1 MNIMRVFVSFLT
13 IIISCSLQAQSLD
26 DIGKIVIGVNI
37 PETST
42 PETKELKEY
51 LGNKI
56 SHWVAQAGYSAKGFS
71 SFSIN
76 PNVIIDSEDVAE
88 GGMKNVY
95 VIKGS
100 LFLSILQN
108 DGDVVFS
115 SIVLPFRDSSTK
127 KVTAIK
133 NGIGRLQF
141 EKIIPLLDEA
151 KENILKYYESQK
163 ANIFAQADFMAKQK
177 DYDGAIAYIMSIP
190 SSLTSIYQEA
200 LVKADSYLDLKNK
213 AYNDSL
219 FVVANSYLAEHDA
232 RAALDVLAEYKDMQ
246 NGQEQTYKQILS
258 KAESLV
264 TAEELAAARERRRQY
279 LDEKERQ
286 YHQWAV
292 EEKERNHRMSM
303 DNQQMAYNRAAL
315 ASNERTQARKIAAGE
330 RIASQAISANE
341 RINHHRLYAIKRVA
355 TEYYR
360 NNQTRTIVVKHQ
372 Y

>member
-1 MNIMRVFVSFLT
+1 M
-13 IIISCSLQAQSLD
+13 SCSLYAQSLG
-26 DIGKIVIGVNI
+26 DIGKVVIGVNV

-51 LGNKI
+51 IINKV
-56 SHWVAQAGYSAKGFS
+56 SHWVAQAGYSANGFS
-71 SFSIN
+71 SFCIN
-76 PNVIIDSEDVAE
+76 PNVIVDSEDVAE

-95 VIKGS
+95 VIKGA
-100 LFLSILQN
+100 LYLSILQN

-115 SIVLPFRDSSTK
+115 SISLPFRDSSTK
-127 KVTAIK
+127 KTIAIK
-133 NGIGRLQF
+133 NGIGKLQF
-141 EKIIPLLDEA
+141 EKIVPLLDEA
-151 KENILKYYESQK
+151 KEKILKYYESQK

-190 SSLTSIYQEA
+190 SSLTNLYQDA
-200 LVKADSYLDLKNK
+200 LVKADSYLNQKNK
-213 AYNDSL
+213 SYNDSV
-219 FVVANSYLAEHDA
+219 FVVANSYLAQHNA
-232 RAALDVLAEYKDMQ
+232 RAALDVLTEYKDMQ
-246 NGQEQTYKQILS
+246 NGQDQTYKQILS

-286 YHQWAV
+286 YHQWEI

-303 DNQQMAYNRAAL
+303 DNQQMAYDRAAL
-315 ASNERTQARKIAAGE
+315 ASNERTQARKIATTE
-330 RIASQAISANE
+330 RLASQVISANE
-341 RINHHRLYAIKRVA
+341 RISHHRIYAIKSVA

-360 NNQTRTIVVKHQ
+360 NNQKRTLVVKHQ

>member
-1 MNIMRVFVSFLT
+1 MRVFILFITFFLSYT
-13 IIISCSLQAQSLD
+13 LYAQSLD
-26 DIGKIVIGVNI
+26 DIGKIVIGVNV

-42 PETKELKEY
+42 PETKELREY
-51 LGNKI
+51 IENKVT
-56 SHWVAQAGYSAKGFS
+56 HWVAQAGYSAKGFS
-71 SFSIN
+71 SFRIH

-95 VIKGS
+95 VIKGT
-100 LFLSILQN
+100 LFLSVSQD
-108 DGDVVFS
+108 DGNVVFS
-115 SIVLPFRDSSTK
+115 SISLPFRDSSTK
-127 KVTAIK
+127 KIAAIK
-133 NGIGRLQF
+133 NGIGKLQF
-141 EKIIPLLDEA
+141 ENIVPLLDEA
-151 KENILKYYESQK
+151 KERILKYYESQK

-190 SSLTSIYQEA
+190 SSLTTIYYEA
-200 LVKADSYLDLKNK
+200 LAKADSYLEFKNK
-213 AYNDSL
+213 AYNDSI
-219 FVVANSYLAEHDA
+219 FVIANSYLAQHDA
-232 RAALDVLAEYKDMQ
+232 RAALDVLNEYKEMQ
-246 NGQEQTYKQILS
+246 NGHDQTYKQILS

-292 EEKERNHRMSM
+292 EEKERDHRISM

-330 RIASQAISANE
+330 RLASQVISANE
-341 RINHHRLYAIKRVA
+341 RINHHRIYAIKSVA

-360 NNQTRTIVVKHQ
+360 NNQKKTFVVKHQ

>member
-1 MNIMRVFVSFLT
+1 MRAILIYIT
-13 IIISCSLQAQSLD
+13 ILLSCSVNAQSLD
-26 DIGKIVIGVNI
+26 DIGKIVIGFNV

-42 PETKELKEY
+42 PETKELKDY
-51 LGNKI
+51 LSNKI
-56 SHWVAQAGYSAKGFS
+56 SHWISQAGYSAKGFS
-71 SFSIN
+71 SFSIV
-76 PNVIIDSEDVAE
+76 PNVIIESEDVAE

-100 LFLSILQN
+100 LMLSVLQY

-115 SIVLPFRDSSTK
+115 SISLPFRDSSTK
-127 KVTAIK
+127 KMVAIK
-133 NGIGRLQF
+133 NGIGKLQF
-141 EKIIPLLDEA
+141 EKIVPLLDEA
-151 KENILKYYESQK
+151 KERILKYYESQK
-163 ANIFAQADFMAKQK
+163 TNIFAQADFMAKHK

-190 SSLTSIYQEA
+190 SSLTSIYNEA
-200 LVKADSYLDLKNK
+200 LAKADSYLDLKNE
-213 AYNDSL
+213 AYNDSI
-219 FVVANSYLAEHDA
+219 FVLANSYLAQHDA
-232 RAALDVLAEYKDMQ
+232 QSALGVLNEYKDMK
-246 NGQEQTYKQILS
+246 NGQDKTYSQILS

-264 TAEELAAARERRRQY
+264 TAEELAAAKERRRQY

-292 EEKERNHRMSM
+292 EEKERDHRISM

-330 RIASQAISANE
+330 RLASQVISANE
-341 RINHHRLYAIKRVA
+341 RINHHRIYAIKSVA

-360 NNQTRTIVVKHQ
+360 NNQKKTFVVKHQ